1 MSLKKN
7 SFLQK
12 NKMQKRIIHI
22 ICSPH
27 GGLATYVQG
36 LLEADTRL
44 DKKLSIF
51 FNSQKSNK
59 NFLSGLNAIKESEK
73 LDFFPFL
80 KTHKLPNLN
89 TIVDIYRVYK
99 KLKKYKFRKEILEI
113 YAHGTSAV
121 GISLIASRLLKVK
134 ITYIPHGGL
143 SHLYTKNIFLKSL
156 VYLYDTLLLL
166 ANVNFQPE
174 SKYTLNIYK
183 NAYKKIPFLNNK
195 ISNSYIYSITKETL
209 EKIKKIDF
217 PIQKRDNNKKKKI
230 IYRVIYMGTWRKI
243 KGSLRLLEVLKS
255 FEESDFDFDF
265 DKKRE
270 FKFDFYTDIK
280 ANKITSKLPEFIN
293 FYPWTNDVY
302 KVLKNSDCQIIPS
315 ENESFGYAAIEALLC
330 RKPIIHTN
338 AGGLQEILKN
348 TKMPIIP
355 KDFKKIDII
364 NALELVTNS
373 DYDKLLNNSQILKEI
388 IKNSYWTKRGL

>member
-7 SFLQK
+7 SFLHK

-27 GGLATYVQG
+27 GGLATYVLG
-36 LLEADTRL
+36 ILEADTRL

-59 NFLSGLNAIKESEK
+59 NFLLGLNAIKESEK
-73 LDFFPFL
+73 VDFFPFL

-89 TIVDIYRVYK
+89 TIVDICRVYK
-99 KLKKYKFRKEILEI
+99 KLKQYKLRKEILEI

-121 GISLIASRLLKVK
+121 GISLIVSRLLKIK

-143 SHLYTKNIFLKSL
+143 SHLYTKNIFLKSI
-156 VYLYDTLLLL
+156 VYVYDTLLLL
-166 ANVNFQPE
+166 ANVNFQAE

-183 NAYKKIPFLNNK
+183 NAYKKIPFLNKK
-195 ISNSYIYSITKETL
+195 ISSSYIYSITKETL

-217 PIQKRDNNKKKKI
+217 PIPKSDNRKKNKI

-243 KGSLRLLEVLKS
+243 KGSLRLLEILKS
-255 FEESDFDFDF
+255 FEESDFYF

-280 ANKITSKLPEFIN
+280 AIKINSKLPEFIN

-302 KVLKNSDCQIIPS
+302 KVLNNSDCQIIPS

-330 RKPIIHTN
+330 RIPIIHTN
-338 AGGLQEILKN
+338 AGGLQEILN
-348 TKMPIIP
+348 STKMPIIP
-355 KDFKKIDII
+355 KYFEKIDII
-364 NALELVTNS
+364 NALKLVTNS
-373 DYDKLLNNSQILKEI
+373 EYDKLLNNSQILKEI
-388 IKNSYWTKRGL
+388 IKNSYWTKREL